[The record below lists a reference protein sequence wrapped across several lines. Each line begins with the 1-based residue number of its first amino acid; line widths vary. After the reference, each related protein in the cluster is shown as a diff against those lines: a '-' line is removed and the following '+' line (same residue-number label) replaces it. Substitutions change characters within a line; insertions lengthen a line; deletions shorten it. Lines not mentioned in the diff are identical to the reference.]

1 MAGLMPAEVA
11 ASINDVVEP
20 VSEGRDILLRSPI
33 IEKLEV
39 SDRTE
44 AGTVGILR
52 RIIHPVA

>member
-1 MAGLMPAEVA
+1 VGLSEVL
-11 ASINDVVEP
+11 VEP
-20 VSEGRDILLRSPI
+20 VSEGRDILLRSPT